1 MNECPVNASFFWL
14 RLGLQGNIMPIF
26 LLSLWHQI
34 LLSLPLFVLIVLGY
48 GLMRW
53 GKWPSTITD
62 GLTRFVFSVAL
73 PAMLFRMMCDFSK
86 RPAVD
91 ARLLI
96 AFFGSCL
103 IVFVIG
109 RILARRVFK
118 LDGVSGSVFALGGI
132 FSNNVMLGLPIATVM
147 LGEEAIPSVALVL
160 VFNGLIL
167 WTLVTISIEWARN
180 GTPTLTGFAK
190 TARSVLTNPLIIG
203 IISGTTFSLT
213 GLPLPKFVDQ
223 PVSMLGQIAAPL
235 SLVVLGMGL
244 AEYRISEGWKLSSA
258 ICTLKLL
265 VQPGVIWVLAWMMD
279 LPQMETR
286 VVVLLGSMAVGV
298 NVYLMSRQFNVLGGP
313 AAASLVMSTAL
324 AAITTPLILTLMG
337 VRI

>member
-1 MNECPVNASFFWL
+1 
-14 RLGLQGNIMPIF
+14 MPAF
-26 LLSLWHQI
+26 MLSLWHQI
-34 LLSLPLFVLIVLGY
+34 LLSVPLFVLIVLGY
-48 GLMRW
+48 GLVRW
-53 GKWPSTITD
+53 GKWPASITD
-62 GLTRFVFSVAL
+62 GMTRLVFSVAL
-73 PAMLFRMMCDFSK
+73 PAMLFRMMCDFTK

-103 IVFVIG
+103 IVFVLG
-109 RILARRVFK
+109 RVLAKHLFR
-118 LDGVSGSVFALGGI
+118 LDGISGSVFALGGI

-147 LGEEAIPSVALVL
+147 LGEAAVPSVALVL

-180 GTPTLTGFAK
+180 GSPTLAGFAK

-203 IISGTTFSLT
+203 IISGTLFSLT
-213 GLPLPKFVDQ
+213 RLPLPRFIDQ
-223 PVSMLGQIAAPL
+223 PVSMLGQSAAPL

-244 AEYRISEGWKLSSA
+244 AEYRVRDGWKLSSA
-258 ICTLKLL
+258 ICVMKLL
-265 VQPGVIWVLAWMMD
+265 VQPLVVWLLAVALH
-279 LPQMETR
+279 LPAMETR
-286 VVVLLGSMAVGV
+286 VVVVLGSMAVGV
-298 NVYLMSRQFNVLGGP
+298 NVYLMSRQFNVLAGP

-324 AAITTPLILTLMG
+324 SGITTPLILTMLG